1 MTDAKPQ
8 PHYITLRGFTRLNA
22 ELRHLTTV
30 ERPRVVQEVSDAAA
44 LGDRSEN
51 AEYIYGKKRL
61 REIDRRLRYLS
72 KTLEKA
78 TVVDPSKQSGNR
90 RVFFGA
96 TVTVEDDDTGEE
108 HTWQLVGVDEVDA
121 SVGHISLSSP
131 IGGALLGK
139 AEGDD
144 VIVTTPSGTRNLAIV
159 AVTYK

>member
-1 MTDAKPQ
+1 MSDAKH
-8 PHYITLRGFTRLNA
+8 PHYITLAGFNRLTA

-78 TVVDPSKQSGNR
+78 TVVDPTKQPQTS

-96 TVTVEDDDTGEE
+96 TVIIADASTGDEQE
-108 HTWQLVGVDEVDA
+108 IQIVGVDEVDPTA
-121 SVGHISLSSP
+121 RRISWRSP

-139 AEGDD
+139 EEGDE
-144 VIVTTPSGTRNLAIV
+144 VAVETPSGRRMLDIV
-159 AVTYK
+159 EIIYR